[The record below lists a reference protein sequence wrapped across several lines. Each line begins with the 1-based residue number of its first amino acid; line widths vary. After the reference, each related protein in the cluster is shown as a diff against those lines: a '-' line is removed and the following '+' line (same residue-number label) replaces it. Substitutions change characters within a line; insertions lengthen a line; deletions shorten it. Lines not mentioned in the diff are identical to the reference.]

1 MSYMT
6 QCIKMSCDLVHQ
18 HIIFLSIF
26 MTIHHLLLLD
36 EPPLKGDF
44 WVVMCFTVN
53 ENCA

>member
-18 HIIFLSIF
+18 HIIVLSIS

-36 EPPLKGDF
+36 EPPIERRFLGSDVF
-44 WVVMCFTVN
+44 YSQ
-53 ENCA
+53 